1 MVALDFYEDYLHL
14 CCVVSSIYEIAKEA
28 DSVRVATFL
37 LGAVWVQLFW
47 KFFDLFVLE
56 GSQEDPKLCVTV
68 DIHLFVD
75 ADLS

>member
-37 LGAVWVQLFW
+37 LGAV
-47 KFFDLFVLE
+47 
-56 GSQEDPKLCVTV
+56 
-68 DIHLFVD
+68 
-75 ADLS
+75 